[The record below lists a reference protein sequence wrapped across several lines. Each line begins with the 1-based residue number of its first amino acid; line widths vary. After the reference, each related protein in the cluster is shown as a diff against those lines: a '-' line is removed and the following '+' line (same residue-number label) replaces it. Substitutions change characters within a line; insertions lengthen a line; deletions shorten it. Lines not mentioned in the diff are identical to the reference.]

1 MLSVEQT
8 GAIRLTRGDTARLS
22 VSITND
28 QTGSEYTIAPGDN
41 LTLTVRVNSNAIVIY
56 FI

>member
-8 GAIRLTRGDTARLS
+8 GAIHLTRGDTARLS

-41 LTLTVRVNSNAIVIY
+41 LTLTVRVNSNAIIIY